1 MNAQGV
7 EANVRAEPSQIG
19 QKAPLTGQLQ
29 PPTGPGIHRKSDRQE
44 KTLQFTPDN
53 PSAEWV
59 VRNAG

>member
-29 PPTGPGIHRKSDRQE
+29 PPTGPGSTAKATDRKKHSNSHPIIH
-44 KTLQFTPDN
+44 P
-53 PSAEWV
+53 PSGW
-59 VRNAG
+59 